1 MEANSN
7 SIWLLFEVTMRF
19 KPRLIEIAEKYDAT
33 VQQLH
38 VVSLFSDEKAHSMSW
53 FASLLACDA
62 SNVTGMVDRLHT
74 AGIVERRE
82 SEKDRRIK
90 MIALTD
96 KGKRLRADLIASLAE
111 EEKEISAL
119 SQAEKE
125 ELVRLLSKLLAS
137 FENCP
142 QSDK

>member
-1 MEANSN
+1 MEKNSN

-19 KPRLIEIAEKYDAT
+19 KPRLIEIAEKYGAT

-38 VVSLFSDEKAHSMSW
+38 VVSLFSGDKAHAMSW

-62 SNVTGMVDRLHT
+62 SNVTGMVDRMHA

-82 SEKDRRIK
+82 AEKDRRIK

-111 EEKEISAL
+111 EEKEISVL
-119 SQAEKE
+119 SQTEKE
-125 ELVRLLSKLLAS
+125 ELVRILSKLLAS

-142 QSDK
+142 TK